1 MLALQT
7 DPYTRQ
13 IIEAIADI
21 SALMPLHLVAEGV
34 EDEATFQTL
43 RELGIQYFQGYLF
56 SKPLPV
62 AALTISYSAAIGAG
76 T

>member
-1 MLALQT
+1 
-7 DPYTRQ
+7 
-13 IIEAIADI
+13 
-21 SALMPLHLVAEGV
+21 MPLHLVAEGV

>member
-1 MLALQT
+1 MFPRAAKSLKLPLALLLLT
-7 DPYTRQ
+7 
-13 IIEAIADI
+13 AV
-21 SALMPLHLVAEGV
+21 LMPLHLVAEGV

-62 AALTISYSAAIGAG
+62 AALTIS
-76 T
+76 